1 MANGSF
7 GLSGLPTAPTTVGS
21 APNNPFTPVSAVVNS
36 TAGFEAGD
44 LIYNFGGDIGPVPGT
59 SGGTGTFV
67 INDTAPTYTQNVTF
81 GELMPTP
88 VPLGYNNR
96 GAEKLAVLTD
106 GNIVIAYLR
115 NSSSLGN
122 YPCFKVI
129 NENGTVIVAETT
141 IQAAT
146 GQNGM
151 ISVGALTGGGFA
163 VGWIPSNGSGTGYA
177 IYANPVGSS
186 CAVVKAATIDA
197 SVVPSVS
204 DSVVQVAPRPNGSW
218 ILATTDTSN
227 NLYHK
232 VFDATG
238 TQVYNWTSPTTIQN
252 SARMFRYVVRADNS
266 FVYFSINASGY
277 IAYGAY
283 NATNTVTKAFTAI
296 TTVTGVANPNDWG
309 GATLLTGTRV
319 LVTWCN
325 GSNQPSYAEID
336 SSNNISVGPTVYST
350 LNTNYGWRWASPKV
364 LANGNYILTF
374 LSLSSAPT
382 TNPYGYI
389 VWYAVYNSSHVI
401 QTTSTGNFIGGF
413 SGNSTMLPSVVETA
427 NYIHVLGTP
436 TSLSGGNVLNGWNNG
451 SPVNMLWARLSAT
464 TYQTIKQN
472 STTVLIGNSSSLPV
486 SGYVRSA
493 STPSA
498 ASFYSS
504 TTTTVTTTSTAGTIL
519 VPQTTI
525 DTGTIVAIDTASL
538 NDGTCLILYRL
549 GTGGALK
556 LAVVSPA
563 GALLS
568 TTTLVASTS
577 LNYSSN
583 SFSQCYRIAVLSDGK
598 IAVSYVSSTDAPT
611 LIVLS
616 STYAIL
622 ATVLPANVQFS
633 LSTIGYGLAALTNG
647 RFVLVYPDSSF
658 GGAVG
663 FRVYN
668 SSLTLVSGPT
678 QMPGSTSPK
687 LPSCTGTQSGFVASY
702 LDGTVFYSYTVIE
715 TTSNNFQISSQQNIS
730 TASSTF
736 RNRKMVTGPNGSIY
750 DFIPQSATGL
760 VGYLCTNPG
769 AKSAGTFVQTQV
781 AATFSS
787 NSNDN
792 QNMALA
798 VTAYNEPVIVTQFNA
813 TTLYSV
819 FNNAGIGIDINS
831 TNTAVSI
838 TTMSLPATLTNNII
852 SACALTGRTLL
863 VALLNSSNQ
872 LTYFTYNPITTTYSL
887 PLVAGVTASNPM
899 SLSPTNGFSL
909 VGVSSTAAPANG
921 QGTVVIN
928 GPAQLSSSY
937 PSTTAGQSFDFGNPV
952 TFGAAGTISGRNVN
966 LIGNV

>member
-21 APNNPFTPVSAVVNS
+21 APNNALTPVSAVVNS
-36 TAGFEAGD
+36 TAGFQAGD
-44 LIYNFGGDIGPVPGT
+44 LVYNYAGDIAPVPNNAV
-59 SGGTGTFV
+59 STGTFV

-81 GELMPTP
+81 GELMPSP
-88 VPLGYNNR
+88 VTLGYNNR
-96 GAEKLAVLTD
+96 GAEKFAVLTD

-151 ISVGALTGGGFA
+151 ISVCALTGGGFA
-163 VGWIPSNGSGTGYA
+163 VGWNPTTGTGTSFA
-177 IYANPVGSS
+177 IYANPSGGS
-186 CAVVKAATIDA
+186 CAVVKAVTNDTGA
-197 SVVPSVS
+197 VPTST
-204 DSVVQVAPRPNGSW
+204 SVVQVVPRPNGSF
-218 ILATTDTSN
+218 ILATVDSSN

-238 TQVYNWTSPTTIQN
+238 TQVYAWTLAATTVA
-252 SARMFRYVVRADNS
+252 SANMFRYVVRADNS
-266 FVYFSINASGY
+266 FVYFAIGTSNY
-277 IAYGAY
+277 LYYGAFSPL
-283 NATNTVTKAFTAI
+283 NVVTKAFTVILSTAPS
-296 TTVTGVANPNDWG
+296 TTANWG
-309 GATLLTGTRV
+309 GATLLTGTRI

-325 GSNQPSYAEID
+325 GASNRPTYAEID
-336 SSNNISVGPTVYST
+336 SSNNISVAATAYST
-350 LNTNYGWRWASPKV
+350 LDTNYGWYLASPKV

-413 SGNSTMLPSVVETA
+413 SGNTTMIPSVVETA
-427 NYIHVLGTP
+427 NYIHILGTP
-436 TSLSGGNVLNGWNNG
+436 TSYNGGGSLNGWNNG
-451 SPVNMLWARLSAT
+451 SPVNMLWSRLSPT

-472 STTVLIGNSSSLPV
+472 STTVLIGNSSSQPV

-504 TTTTVTTTSTAGTIL
+504 ATTTVTTTSTAGTIL
-519 VPQTTI
+519 VSQTTI

-549 GTGGALK
+549 DTGGALK

-577 LNYSSN
+577 SSYSGT

-598 IAVSYVSSTDAPT
+598 IAVSYVSNADAPT

-622 ATVLPANVQFS
+622 ATVLPANVQYSSS
-633 LSTIGYGLAALTNG
+633 LIGYGLAALTNG
-647 RFVLVYPDSSF
+647 RFAFVYPDSSF

-678 QMPGSTSPK
+678 QMPGSTSAK

-702 LDGTVFYSYTVIE
+702 LDGATFYSYTVIE
-715 TTSNNFQISSQQNIS
+715 TTSNNFQISSQQNIN

-787 NSNDN
+787 NSNDY

-852 SACALTGRTLL
+852 SACALTGRTVL

-887 PLVAGVTASNPM
+887 PLVAGVTPSNTTAI
-899 SLSPTNGFSL
+899 SAAKGFSL
-909 VGVSSTAAPANG
+909 MGVSSTAAPANG
-921 QGTVVIN
+921 SGTVVIN
-928 GPAQLSSSY
+928 GPAQLNSNYSAS
-937 PSTTAGQSFDFGNPV
+937 TAGQSFNFQNPV
-952 TFGAAGTISGRNVN
+952 TFGTAGTISGRNVN